1 MQEFDKLGVYFLK
14 TKLEGIGVF
23 MQIMSVKNG
32 QKIATTTVVVM
43 AIRQLQNVQRSCDY
57 IQDEADNEWRQ
68 INVVDGHL
76 VTNRRE
82 DWFGDWYKCDIHAF
96 EYGNRAFDCGMH
108 AVGVDFVD
116 PLHDKTNEQHEL
128 IYRNDYSDNS

>member
-1 MQEFDKLGVYFLK
+1 MGEF
-14 TKLEGIGVF
+14 
-23 MQIMSVKNG
+23 G

-57 IQDEADNEWRQ
+57 IQDEADDEWRQ

-82 DWFGDWYKCDIHAF
+82 DRFGDWYKCDIHAF